1 MPSLVYAL
9 AALAAPAAALA
20 STKMFVGKNAGG
32 AGPVDISAS
41 DAHRVLAHHVGLD
54 AAVLPNWR
62 PSSENEAAD
71 IWHHLPQDVVHYDAS
86 QLFEPPARGSR
97 VIMTMHDVDD
107 GTCVLDMSDTG
118 VLPTSLKATHKIP
131 SHASPLAESFDALA
145 QLYANAANGVMHM
158 WDMTKHA
165 GATSLERLDI
175 ELERLQHIAD
185 AERLNLDSVLSMRLA
200 ALGEVK
206 QEYGADSAVYRDAY
220 AKMRATLARV
230 LERIEHI
237 AGADV
242 AVVHTTTPPRHVR
255 RAPAV
260 SHGAQPLSDML
271 AAFHASNATLAS
283 ASPGAANACHASREA
298 LFAATSRCSGRGDAR
313 ETRQGG
319 KMCFRCACKR
329 SSEAGRTRTWT
340 GAACEKEDF
349 SSQTLLIIGTI
360 AVLFVSTVFSI
371 ALLYREGTQELPG
384 TLASVS
390 LGPQ

>member
-1 MPSLVYAL
+1 MSGFGY
-9 AALAAPAAALA
+9 
-20 STKMFVGKNAGG
+20 
-32 AGPVDISAS
+32 D
-41 DAHRVLAHHVGLD
+41 VGLD

-200 ALGEVK
+200 ALGVTDVGENRD
-206 QEYGADSAVYRDAY
+206 QEARPKAEAVAAALGADAPRWHFVGQLQTNKAKYVVRY
-220 AKMRATLARV
+220 ASVVESVDRPELA
-230 LERIEHI
+230 
-237 AGADV
+237 
-242 AVVHTTTPPRHVR
+242 
-255 RAPAV
+255 
-260 SHGAQPLSDML
+260 
-271 AAFHASNATLAS
+271 
-283 ASPGAANACHASREA
+283 EA
-298 LFAATSRCSGRGDAR
+298 LSR
-313 ETRQGG
+313 
-319 KMCFRCACKR
+319 
-329 SSEAGRTRTWT
+329 
-340 GAACEKEDF
+340 
-349 SSQTLLIIGTI
+349 
-360 AVLFVSTVFSI
+360 
-371 ALLYREGTQELPG
+371 ALLLRREREPEAAIPDLECQIGR
-384 TLASVS
+384 AHV
-390 LGPQ
+390 